1 MIASRHFGYKYC
13 LISRLF
19 SEIFNMIDK
28 HSEYHGKVSN
38 TESNIASIESEGQ
51 VRTSS
56 PNRLFASDVE
66 SLTGSPGPKE
76 VATVFKFRPTSE
88 IPKIRL
94 LSSQTSIGLHVTL
107 KAVIRRKAIVIVT
120 ERRGDWWNC
129 TSSGYQGWAN
139 ITPVMLEKR
148 VLVQIES
155 LQRHEDWRGKVS
167 ASVLVHVLLNWAILR
182 EQNTDKKKAN
192 RNFIVLNNRK

>member
-1 MIASRHFGYKYC
+1 LQVVISAVSIA
-13 LISRLF
+13 ISITII
-19 SEIFNMIDK
+19 SEIFDMTEK
-28 HSEYHGKVSN
+28 HSEYHGRVSN
-38 TESNIASIESEGQ
+38 TESNIESIESDGQ

-56 PNRLFASDVE
+56 PNRVFVTDVE
-66 SLTGSPGPKE
+66 SLQGSPVPKE

-155 LQRHEDWRGKVS
+155 LQRHEDWRGQLS
-167 ASVLVHVLLNWAILR
+167 ATIFVCLLPNCAIFY
-182 EQNTDKKKAN
+182 EQNTDKKNAN
-192 RNFIVLNNRK
+192 RNITAPNYRK

>member
-1 MIASRHFGYKYC
+1 
-13 LISRLF
+13 
-19 SEIFNMIDK
+19 MIDK
-28 HSEYHGKVSN
+28 HSEYLGKVSN
-38 TESNIASIESEGQ
+38 TESNIESIEPGGQ
-51 VRTSS
+51 VLASS
-56 PNRLFASDVE
+56 SNRAFVTDLE
-66 SLTGSPGPKE
+66 SLQGSPVPKE

-139 ITPVMLEKR
+139 ITSAMIEKR

-155 LQRHEDWRGKVS
+155 LQRHEDWRGKLS
-167 ASVLVHVLLNWAILR
+167 TTPLYAIQNCATLYKQNYSLLT
-182 EQNTDKKKAN
+182 EH
-192 RNFIVLNNRK
+192 

>member
-1 MIASRHFGYKYC
+1 M
-13 LISRLF
+13 L
-19 SEIFNMIDK
+19 DK
-28 HSEYHGKVSN
+28 HSEFHGGVSN
-38 TESNIASIESEGQ
+38 TESNIESIEPVSQ
-51 VRTSS
+51 LRASS
-56 PNRLFASDVE
+56 PYSAFVTDVE
-66 SLTGSPGPKE
+66 SLQGSPVPID

-139 ITPVMLEKR
+139 ITPAMIEKR
-148 VLVQIES
+148 VLVQIEN
-155 LQRHEDWRGKVS
+155 LQRHEDWRGVS
-167 ASVLVHVLLNWAILR
+167 STSILLSAEQNCAILP
-182 EQNTDKKKAN
+182 EQNTDIKNAN
-192 RNFIVLNNRK
+192 RNLHVLNNRK

>member
-1 MIASRHFGYKYC
+1 M
-13 LISRLF
+13 L
-19 SEIFNMIDK
+19 DK
-28 HSEYHGKVSN
+28 HSEYHGRVSN
-38 TESNIASIESEGQ
+38 TESNIESIEPVGQ
-51 VRTSS
+51 VSASS
-56 PNRLFASDVE
+56 PYRAFVTDVE
-66 SLTGSPGPKE
+66 SLQGSPVPKE
-76 VATVFKFRPTSE
+76 IATVFKFRPTSE

-139 ITPVMLEKR
+139 ITPAMIEKR

-155 LQRHEDWRGKVS
+155 LQRHEDWRGTLS
-167 ASVLVHVLLNWAILR
+167 ASMFVFA
-182 EQNTDKKKAN
+182 
-192 RNFIVLNNRK
+192 

>member
-1 MIASRHFGYKYC
+1 LQVVISAVNIA
-13 LISRLF
+13 ISITII
-19 SEIFNMIDK
+19 SEIFDMTEK
-28 HSEYHGKVSN
+28 HSEYHGRVSN
-38 TESNIASIESEGQ
+38 TESNIESIESDGQ

-56 PNRLFASDVE
+56 PV
-66 SLTGSPGPKE
+66 PKE

-139 ITPVMLEKR
+139 ISPVMLEKR

-155 LQRHEDWRGKVS
+155 LQRHEDWRGQLS
-167 ASVLVHVLLNWAILR
+167 ATIFVCLLPNCAIFY
-182 EQNTDKKKAN
+182 EQNTDKKNAN
-192 RNFIVLNNRK
+192 RNITAPNYRK